1 MEAGGLL
8 RLVGVKPTGDPWV
21 WEGVSL
27 PLGMGNLRPIAY
39 GGFAIATAVVAAGAT
54 LPQEVHLVPY
64 SLVGHFL
71 GPASLESP
79 FVCEVTSIRDT
90 RNFATRF
97 VLVKQRGPDGQLRSV
112 LSVTLDMIASPQSTP
127 EKLQQHRAN
136 NTDPASV
143 ASVVRYESRTP
154 WQVELPDQLPPVD
167 QYLAQRLAAG
177 ELPESVVSVQ
187 QTFLGLWHE
196 LFDMRAVPSS
206 MMDQNMIGLVDVQ
219 TSQDQLPLQDR
230 RSFDWMHLKSSL
242 PPIDGSKGPAVCDPL
257 GMHPISPIVAHLA
270 TLAFAMDGAIAFAPL
285 SFAKQSLFDAQVA
298 STLEFALRFHTDTLD
313 VNQWLLRE
321 IIPVHGGWQRHYGEA
336 RVFDHAG
343 HHIATCTQQCVM
355 RPSDPDA
362 VASMQAPKPYAPVPK
377 L

>member
-1 MEAGGLL
+1 MEAGRLL
-8 RLVGVKPTGDPWV
+8 QLVGVKPTSDPWV

-54 LPQEVHLVPY
+54 LPQDTHLVPY

-71 GPASLESP
+71 GPASLQNP

-90 RNFATRF
+90 RNFSTRF
-97 VLVKQRGPDGQLRSV
+97 VLVKQRASDGQMRSV
-112 LSVTLDMIASPQSTP
+112 LSVTLDMIASPESTP
-127 EKLQQHRAN
+127 EKLQQHRTN

-143 ASVVRYESRTP
+143 SSVVRYESRTP
-154 WQVELPDQLPPVD
+154 WQIELPDQLLPAD
-167 QYLAQRLAAG
+167 QYLAQRVAAG
-177 ELPESVVSVQ
+177 ELDESVVAAKHS
-187 QTFLGLWHE
+187 FIGLWLE
-196 LFDMRAVPSS
+196 LFEMRAVPSS
-206 MMDQNMIGLVDVQ
+206 MMDQNMLGLVDVR

-230 RSFDWMHLKSSL
+230 RSFDWMHIQTPL
-242 PPIDGSKGPAVCDPL
+242 PPIDGSKGPAVCEAL
-257 GMHPISPIVAHLA
+257 GMQPISPIVAHLA

-285 SFAKQSLFDAQVA
+285 SLAKQSLFDAQAA
-298 STLEFALRFHTDTLD
+298 STLEFALRFHTDVLD

-336 RVFDHAG
+336 RVFDQAG

-362 VASMQAPKPYAPVPK
+362 VARMEVPKPYAPVPK